1 MKVKGYIRKLDNLGR
16 LTLPS
21 EFRKTLDMKK
31 RQECE
36 MILVEEGILVK
47 IPNNPI
53 KRLKD
58 YTTEE
63 LIEEINNRK

>member
-1 MKVKGYIRKLDNLGR
+1 MKVKGYIRKLDILGR

>member
-1 MKVKGYIRKLDNLGR
+1 MKVKGYIRKLDILGR

-21 EFRKTLDMKK
+21 EFRKALDMEK

>member
-21 EFRKTLDMKK
+21 EFRKTLDMEK